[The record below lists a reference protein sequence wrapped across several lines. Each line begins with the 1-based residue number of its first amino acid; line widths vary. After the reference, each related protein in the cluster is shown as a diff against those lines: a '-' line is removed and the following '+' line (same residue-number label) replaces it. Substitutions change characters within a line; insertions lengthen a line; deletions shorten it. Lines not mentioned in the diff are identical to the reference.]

1 MKSMAIVSASYRRP
15 IGTALVTQAIVAVLS
30 GMILDGGTVMR
41 ICLVAMIAFWA
52 GAAVLIWRRPQSPT
66 KTDLALIR
74 LGYLLVVAIAAW
86 VVPAIWAM
94 RGY

>member
-1 MKSMAIVSASYRRP
+1 MKCAISANYKRP

-41 ICLVAMIAFWA
+41 ICLIAMIAFWV

-66 KTDLALIR
+66 KTDLALIQG
-74 LGYLLVVAIAAW
+74 GYLVVVGIAGFL
-86 VVPAIWAM
+86 VPAIWAM